1 MATEL
6 HCKRLEAVVSTLLA
20 SGARRVIDLGCGDG
34 ELLQRL
40 RPHPQ
45 FHRLIGIDIDER
57 ALSEAR
63 AALALDWLTPDERLE
78 IRYGSFEEAPGDLI
92 GFDAAVMLETIE
104 HIEPSRLSKVER
116 AVFGNLRPLTVLITT
131 PNQEYNVL
139 HGMAPDARRHPGHR
153 FEWTRAQFRQW
164 ARGVAERNRYA
175 VDFIDLGPV
184 DPVYG
189 SSTQM
194 ARFDAQGPT

>member
-6 HCKRLEAVVSTLLA
+6 HCERLETVVSALLA
-20 SGARRVIDLGCGDG
+20 SGAHRVIDLGCGEG

-40 RPHPQ
+40 RPHRQ
-45 FHRLIGIDIDER
+45 FRRLVGIDIDER
-57 ALSEAR
+57 ALSAAR
-63 AALALDWLTPDERLE
+63 TALALDWLTPDERLE
-78 IRYGSFEEAPGDLI
+78 VRYGSFEEVARDLI

-104 HIEPSRLSKVER
+104 HIEPGRLSKVER
-116 AVFGNLRPLTVLITT
+116 AVFGGLRPLTVLITT

-139 HGMAPDARRHPGHR
+139 HGMAPGARRHPGHR

-164 ARGVAERNRYA
+164 ARGAAERNHYA
-175 VDFIDLGPV
+175 VTFIDLGPV
-184 DPVYG
+184 DPIHG

-194 ARFDAQGPT
+194 ARFDSQDAA